1 LSRYVEPITRLSQS
15 MEPTRDELIMSMLR
29 YLSLRRGLTAAALA
43 ALAASSA
50 CTPTDRGSTTGAM
63 AGEPRASMAPAP
75 SVIVGGQPML
85 PSKTIVDNAVN
96 SADHTTL
103 VAAVSAAG
111 LVDTL
116 KGEGPFTVFAPV
128 DSAFAALPPGTV
140 DSLMK
145 PENRAMLASV
155 LTYHVVPGRLDA
167 AALWKRVAEGGGTAE
182 LTTVNGEK
190 LLIRANGPN
199 NLVVEDEQGG
209 TATISTY
216 NVYQSNGVIHVID
229 DVLLPS

>member
-1 LSRYVEPITRLSQS
+1 MPI
-15 MEPTRDELIMSMLR
+15 LR
-29 YLSLRRGLTAAALA
+29 HYRLRRGLAVAALVALA
-43 ALAASSA
+43 AISA
-50 CTPTDRGSTTGAM
+50 CTPADRGDAARVM
-63 AGEPRASMAPAP
+63 AGEPRPSLAPAP
-75 SVIVGGQPML
+75 GVMVGGQPML
-85 PSKTIVDNAVN
+85 PTRTIVDNAVN
-96 SADHTTL
+96 SADHTIL

-140 DSLMK
+140 DSLMQ
-145 PENRAMLASV
+145 PENRAMLTSV
-155 LTYHVVPGRLDA
+155 LTYHVVAGRLDA
-167 AALWKRVAEGGGTAE
+167 AALWQRVAEGGGAAE
-182 LTTVNGEK
+182 LVTVNGEK

-199 NLVVEDEQGG
+199 NLVLEDERGG

>member
-1 LSRYVEPITRLSQS
+1 
-15 MEPTRDELIMSMLR
+15 MSKLR
-29 YLSLRRGLTAAALA
+29 HHLLRRGLIAAALA
-43 ALAASSA
+43 ALAVTAA
-50 CTPTDRGSTTGAM
+50 CTPVNRSGTGKVM
-63 AGEPRASMAPAP
+63 AGESRSSMAPAP
-75 SVIVGGQPML
+75 GVMVGGQPML

-140 DSLMK
+140 NDLME
-145 PENRAMLASV
+145 PQNRAKLTSI

-167 AALWKRVAEGGGTAE
+167 AALWQRVAEGGGTAE

-199 NLVVEDEQGG
+199 NLVVEDERGG

-216 NVYQSNGVIHVID
+216 NVYQSNGVIHVVD

>member
-1 LSRYVEPITRLSQS
+1 
-15 MEPTRDELIMSMLR
+15 MSIPR
-29 YLSLRRGLTAAALA
+29 HYRLRRGLTVAALA
-43 ALAASSA
+43 ALAATSA
-50 CTPTDRGSTTGAM
+50 CAPADRGDTTEAI
-63 AGEPRASMAPAP
+63 AGEPRPSMAPAS
-75 SVIVGGQPML
+75 SVMVGGQPML
-85 PSKTIVDNAVN
+85 PSRTIVDNAVN

-116 KGEGPFTVFAPV
+116 NGEGPFTVFAPV
-128 DSAFAALPPGTV
+128 DSAFAALPPGIV
-140 DSLMK
+140 DDLMK
-145 PENRAMLASV
+145 PENRAKLTGV

-167 AALWKRVAEGGGTAE
+167 AALWQRVAAGEGTAE
-182 LTTVNGEK
+182 LVTVNGEK
-190 LLIRANGPN
+190 LWIRANGPN
-199 NLVVEDEQGG
+199 NLMLEDEQGG